1 MRSKQTTAN
10 AGKEATQWGDMEAA
24 SQLWGTIKAVATVA
38 TSAIAAISAAAGG
51 VGNAFCLLESFDGA
65 PPIRSPVAN

>member
-1 MRSKQTTAN
+1 MLQCDQSKTKAN

-38 TSAIAAISAAAGG
+38 TSAIAATTAAGG

-65 PPIRSPVAN
+65 PPIR